1 MGRNK
6 KKTGKNGIVATA
18 SHTAKDVHFEQSPER
33 KEKPVDYLPPSGR
46 GLRPVPSAG
55 ALLHV
60 ERQKI
65 VIWRRPFLTTYYFFL
80 ELFWLCIDGLIALYN
95 HKKTVLITLF
105 SAGVSI
111 YLYYLPGEHQRY
123 IQPLEKKVLWWL
135 YWIGLGVLSSIGL
148 GSGLHTFVLYLAPH
162 IARVTLAAYECGS
175 LNFPEPPY
183 PDDVTCPETKDIA
196 AGAVSLWSIISKVRI
211 ESLMWGAG
219 TALGELPPYF
229 VARGAR
235 ISGEAPD
242 DEDYKE
248 FLALQ
253 TSNVPKEITLMDKL
267 KLKVENLVKNT
278 GFLAILLF
286 ASIPNPLF
294 DFAGITCGHFLIP
307 FWTFFGA
314 TLIGKA
320 LIKMHMQMFFVIF
333 ALSEHHAEHLIQ
345 QTGKVPRIGPFLQA
359 TLTEF
364 LNSQKRKLHRNPGDP
379 ANQDGSLLQQIITYL
394 TLLIVIFFLI
404 SIVNSFAQNYHK
416 RVSDAKK
423 KRK

>member
-6 KKTGKNGIVATA
+6 KKTGKNGSVP
-18 SHTAKDVHFEQSPER
+18 SPSKDVHFM
-33 KEKPVDYLPPSGR
+33 KFNHEKITSDNYLPPSGK

-55 ALLHV
+55 ALLHI
-60 ERQKI
+60 ERQTI
-65 VIWRRPFLTTYYFFL
+65 VIWKRPFQTVYYFFL
-80 ELFWLCIDGLIALYN
+80 ELFWLFIDGLIALYN
-95 HKKTVLITLF
+95 HKLTVFITIV
-105 SAGVSI
+105 SAGVSV
-111 YLYYLPGEHQRY
+111 YLYYLPGDHQRY
-123 IQPLEKKVLWWL
+123 IQPMEKKVLWCL

-183 PDDVTCPETKDIA
+183 PDDVTCPDKKDFA
-196 AGAVSLWSIISKVRI
+196 GGAVTLWAIISKVRI

-235 ISGEAPD
+235 LTGEAPD

-253 TSNVPKEITLMDKL
+253 TSAEPTEMNLMDKA

-345 QTGKVPRIGPFLQA
+345 KTGKIPRIGPFFQA

-364 LNSQKRKLHRNPGDP
+364 LNNQKRKLHRNPGDP
-379 ANQDGSLLQQIITYL
+379 VNQDASLLQQVITFL
-394 TLLIVIFFLI
+394 TVALIGFFLV
-404 SIVNSFAQNYHK
+404 SIVNSLAQNYHK

>member
-6 KKTGKNGIVATA
+6 KKTGKNGNIPTG
-18 SHTAKDVHFEQSPER
+18 SSTQTKDVHFQQEEE
-33 KEKPVDYLPPSGR
+33 KEKPDNYLQPSGK
-46 GLRPVPSAG
+46 GLRSVPSAG

-65 VIWRRPFLTTYYFFL
+65 VIWNRPLVTIYYFLL
-80 ELFWLCIDGLIALYN
+80 ELFWLFIDGLIALYN

-105 SAGVSI
+105 STAVSI

-123 IQPLEKKVLWWL
+123 IKPMETKVIWCL
-135 YWIGLGVLSSIGL
+135 YWVGLGVLSSIGL

-162 IARVTLAAYECGS
+162 IARVTLSAYECGS

-183 PDDVTCPETKDIA
+183 PDDVTCPETKDLS
-196 AGAVSLWSIISKVRI
+196 AGAVTLWSIISKVRI

-235 ISGEAPD
+235 LSGEAPD

-253 TSNVPKEITLMDKL
+253 SAAEPKEITLMDKL

-345 QTGKVPRIGPFLQA
+345 QFGKVPRIGPFLQA

-364 LNSQKRKLHRNPGDP
+364 LNNQKRKLHRNPGDP
-379 ANQDGSLLQQIITYL
+379 VNQDASLVQQVITWLTAII
-394 TLLIVIFFLI
+394 IVFFLI